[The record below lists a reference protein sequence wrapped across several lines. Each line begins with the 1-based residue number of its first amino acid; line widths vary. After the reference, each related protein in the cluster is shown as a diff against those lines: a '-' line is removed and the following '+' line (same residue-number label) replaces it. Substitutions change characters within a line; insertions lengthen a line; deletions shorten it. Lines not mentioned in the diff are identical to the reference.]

1 MSEKERK
8 KVFKRATG
16 LVFLKFF
23 VWLSGLM
30 SISVIYSIGGFLG
43 RLVSFFVSK
52 HTKNAMESLT
62 IAYPEKSIQEKKKI
76 IIDSF
81 VFMGQS
87 AFELLKFS
95 RNPDEFTNICIEN
108 KEHLDKALQTGRGV
122 IVVTAHLGNFPLMSL
137 KLAKLGYNVNIVARP
152 MRDPKA
158 EEYLSVLRDK
168 SGMKTIHSY
177 PRKECISSILKAL
190 RNNEIVIIQMDQNFG
205 TGGVWVKFYGK
216 LAATPVGAVVFALRS
231 NAVVVPGYIYR
242 TTENGKVVQHIR
254 FEKEEEMIS
263 SSDKNETILLNVIK
277 LTGVIEKWIRAVP
290 EQWSWIHK
298 RWKSQPSD
306 EIKKQKYKIE
316 QS

>member
-62 IAYPEKSIQEKKKI
+62 IAYPEKTIDEKKKI
-76 IIDSF
+76 IRDSF
-81 VFMGQS
+81 IFMGQC

-95 RNPDEFTNICIEN
+95 KNPDKFDNIYFEN
-108 KEHLDKALQTGRGV
+108 EENLRNALKKGKGV
-122 IVVTAHLGNFPLMSL
+122 IVVTGHMGNFPLMSL
-137 KLAKLGYNVNIVARP
+137 MMAKSGYNVNIVARP

-158 EEYLSVLRDK
+158 EKYLATLREK
-168 SGMKTIHSY
+168 CGMKTIHSY
-177 PRKECISSILKAL
+177 PRKECISNILRSL
-190 RNNEIVIIQMDQNFG
+190 RNNEIIIIQMDQNFG
-205 TGGVWVKFYGK
+205 TGGVWVKFFGK

-231 NAVVVPGYIYR
+231 GAPIVPGYMYR
-242 TTENGKVVQHIR
+242 VEKDNKLKHYIK
-254 FEKEEEMIS
+254 FEKEHDMILCD
-263 SSDKNETILLNVIK
+263 DKNETILKNVIT
-277 LTGVIEKWIRAVP
+277 LTGIIESWIRFVP
-290 EQWSWIHK
+290 E
-298 RWKSQPSD
+298 
-306 EIKKQKYKIE
+306 
-316 QS
+316 